1 VLQLSSRERGEKN
14 MHEAP
19 IIMLGGFRLDLSVLL
34 MLVVTGAIVFIF
46 AVLATRRLSVENPGK
61 LQNFMEWAVEFVRNL
76 ISSTMDM
83 KKGKHFISLALSMIM
98 FIFVG
103 NMLGLPLVAV
113 SEVTDVNQAQVFG
126 QPIVTAVEAFEEA
139 HAKDPE
145 AHPHV
150 ELAWWKSPTA
160 DLSVTMG
167 LALVAFL
174 VSHGLGLFRNTK
186 GYLQHYLKPFALFLP
201 INLIETASKLL
212 THGMRLF
219 ANIFAGEVL
228 IATILKLTTFKVF
241 GAIAA
246 IPLLMVWQGFSIFIG
261 AIQAFV
267 FVILMMVYISQSIET
282 HDEH

>member
-1 VLQLSSRERGEKN
+1 

-34 MLVVTGAIVFIF
+34 MLVVTGALVFIF

-103 NMLGLPLVAV
+103 NMLGLPFQAV
-113 SEVTDVNQAQVFG
+113 TEVTEVSQAQVFN
-126 QPIVTAVEAFEEA
+126 QPIVTAVDAFNEA

-174 VSHGLGLFRNTK
+174 VSHGLGLFRNTR

-228 IATILKLTTFKVF
+228 ITTILKLTTFKVF

-246 IPLLMVWQGFSIFIG
+246 IPLLMAWQGFSIFIG

>member
-1 VLQLSSRERGEKN
+1 

-34 MLVVTGAIVFIF
+34 MLVVTGALVFIF

-103 NMLGLPLVAV
+103 NMLGLPFQAV
-113 SEVTDVNQAQVFG
+113 TEVTEVSQAQVFN
-126 QPIVTAVEAFEEA
+126 QPIVTAVDAFNEA

-174 VSHGLGLFRNTK
+174 VSHGLGLFRNTR

-228 IATILKLTTFKVF
+228 ITTILKLTTFKVF

>member
-1 VLQLSSRERGEKN
+1 

-19 IIMLGGFRLDLSVLL
+19 VIMLGGFHLDLSVLL
-34 MLVVTGAIVFIF
+34 MLIITSAIVFIF
-46 AVLATRRLSVENPGK
+46 AIIATRNLSVDNPGK

-83 KKGKHFISLALSMIM
+83 KKGKHFISLALTMIL

-103 NMLGLPLVAV
+103 NMLGLPFQAV
-113 SEVTDVNQAQVFG
+113 TEVKSVESATVFG
-126 QPIVTAVEAFEEA
+126 QPIVTAVNAYEKAQ
-139 HAKDPE
+139 AKNPE

-150 ELAWWKSPTA
+150 ELAWFKSPTA

-174 VSHGLGLFRNTK
+174 VAHGLGLFKNTR
-186 GYLQHYLKPFALFLP
+186 GYLKHYVQPYALFLP
-201 INLIETASKLL
+201 INIIETASKLL

-228 IATILKLTTFKVF
+228 IATILKLTSFKVL
-241 GAIAA
+241 GAIFA
-246 IPLLMVWQGFSIFIG
+246 IPLLAVWQGFSIFIG
-261 AIQAFV
+261 GIQAFV
-267 FVILMMVYISQSIET
+267 FVILMMVYISQTIET
-282 HDEH
+282 HEEH

>member
-1 VLQLSSRERGEKN
+1 

-19 IIMLGGFRLDLSVLL
+19 VIMLGGFHLDLSVLL
-34 MLVVTGAIVFIF
+34 MLIVTSAIVFIF
-46 AVLATRRLSVENPGK
+46 AIIATRNLSVDNPGK

-83 KKGKHFISLALSMIM
+83 KKGKHFISLALTMIL

-103 NMLGLPLVAV
+103 NMLGLPFQA
-113 SEVTDVNQAQVFG
+113 VTDVKDVNAATVFG
-126 QPIVTAVEAFEEA
+126 KPIVTAVEAYEKA

-145 AHPHV
+145 AHPHI
-150 ELAWWKSPTA
+150 ELAWFKSPTA

-174 VSHGLGLFRNTK
+174 VAHGLGLFKNTR
-186 GYLQHYLKPFALFLP
+186 GYLKHYVQPYALFLP
-201 INLIETASKLL
+201 INIIETASKLL

-228 IATILKLTTFKVF
+228 IATILKLTSFKVL
-241 GAIAA
+241 GAIFA
-246 IPLLMVWQGFSIFIG
+246 IPLLAVWQGFSIFIG
-261 AIQAFV
+261 GIQAFV
-267 FVILMMVYISQSIET
+267 FVILMMVYISQTIET
-282 HDEH
+282 HEEH